1 MTIGEALKDEQRR
14 LGLNNKQMAGD
25 IMSQATYSK
34 VINEKQILNSE
45 ALVRLLLFH
54 DIDVEDFFEKLKE
67 TYVSSRKDN
76 NIDKIRK
83 QMFIEANIGNLKE
96 VQLLITRLKKLGLPD
111 SELLHDYLIVA
122 DLSKNLDKIDNK
134 VKNQIINK
142 IKNDSNWINNLPSLR
157 LFATSLVILPTELVE
172 GEMKFFFFKISRM
185 KKISEHMLER
195 YAMLCNNYLHWKF
208 DKKEV
213 KNVNVQNALRFLC
226 ELPDIPHFMI
236 YRISEKYYRNL
247 FDGKILDARKI
258 KVELLKLGSKTGVN
272 NWPE

>member
-34 VINEKQILNSE
+34 VINEKQVLNSE
-45 ALVRLLLFH
+45 ALVQLLLFH
-54 DIDVEDFFEKLKE
+54 DIDIEDFFEKLKE
-67 TYVSSRKDN
+67 TYISKRKN

-83 QMFIEANIGNLKE
+83 QMFIEANTGNLKE
-96 VQLLITRLKKLGLPD
+96 VKLLITKLKELELPD
-111 SELLHDYLIVA
+111 SELLHDYLMVA
-122 DLSKNLDKIDNK
+122 DLTKNLDKLDNK

-142 IKNDSNWINNLPSLR
+142 IKNDSNWINNIPALR

-172 GEMKFFFFKISRM
+172 GEMKFFFLKISRM

-195 YAMLCNNYLHWKF
+195 YAMLCDNYLHWKF

-213 KNVNVQNALRFLC
+213 KNINVQKALNFLR
-226 ELPDIPHFMI
+226 ELPDVPHFMI

-247 FDGKILDARKI
+247 FDGKILDAKKI
-258 KVELLKLGSKTGVN
+258 KVELLKLNSKTGVN
-272 NWPE
+272 NWPA